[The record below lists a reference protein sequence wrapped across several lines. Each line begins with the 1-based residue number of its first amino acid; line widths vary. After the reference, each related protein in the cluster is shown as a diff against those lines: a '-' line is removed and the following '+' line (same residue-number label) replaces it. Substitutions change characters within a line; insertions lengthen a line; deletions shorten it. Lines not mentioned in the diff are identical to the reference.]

1 MSGHTGMFVSITEL
15 SNRIKKTF
23 IGAKVITV
31 VINSNYIKETK
42 RYSNHYTSPIGYII
56 DKRLYTLEQ
65 LSKHCQEEM
74 KCYMLSIKNNW
85 YVMIKSNPQH
95 SVWAISC
102 DTSNVKTFRDHQ
114 YYPTRVTYITQSK
127 IINKLMTVEEFD
139 VDVDFDDEDIEEAMR
154 SRELCELDVVDE
166 SADEA

>member
-42 RYSNHYTSPIGYII
+42 RYSNHYTTPIGYII

-95 SVWAISC
+95 
-102 DTSNVKTFRDHQ
+102 
-114 YYPTRVTYITQSK
+114 
-127 IINKLMTVEEFD
+127 M
-139 VDVDFDDEDIEEAMR
+139 
-154 SRELCELDVVDE
+154 
-166 SADEA
+166 